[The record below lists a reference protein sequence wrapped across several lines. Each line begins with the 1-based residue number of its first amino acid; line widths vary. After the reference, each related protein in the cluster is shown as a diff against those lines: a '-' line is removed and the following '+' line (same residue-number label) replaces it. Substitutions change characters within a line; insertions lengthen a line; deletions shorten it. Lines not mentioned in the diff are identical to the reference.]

1 MTFKASKVGEDITM
15 RITWK
20 RGKIME
26 RKVWED
32 FFFPARTSV
41 RKVIK
46 NGFIQ

>member
-26 RKVWED
+26 KKGMGR
-32 FFFPARTSV
+32 FFPARTSV